1 MMTTS
6 LQSLRTKSISQA
18 NLKLSQHRELGTNSP
33 MNVFEVAEL
42 LDSIKNYE
50 HKIQDEPKTFDFILN

>member
-1 MMTTS
+1 MTTS

-18 NLKLSQHRELGTNSP
+18 KLKLSQHRELGTNSP

-42 LDSIKNYE
+42 LDSILFAE
-50 HKIQDEPKTFDFILN
+50 HKIQNDQKSFDLILN

>member
-1 MMTTS
+1 MTTS

-18 NLKLSQHRELGTNSP
+18 KLKLSKHRELGTKSS

-42 LDSIKNYE
+42 LDSIIFAEY
-50 HKIQDEPKTFDFILN
+50 KIQNEQKTFDLILN

>member
-1 MMTTS
+1 MTTF

-18 NLKLSQHRELGTNSP
+18 KLKLSKHRELGTKSP

-42 LDSIKNYE
+42 LDSIVYPE
-50 HKIQDEPKTFDFILN
+50 YKIQDEKNSYELILN

>member
-1 MMTTS
+1 MTTS

-33 MNVFEVAEL
+33 MNVFEVADL
-42 LDSIKNYE
+42 LDSIKLYE
-50 HKIQDEPKTFDFILN
+50 YKIQDEPKTFDLILN

>member
-1 MMTTS
+1 MTTS

-18 NLKLSQHRELGTNSP
+18 KLKLSQHRELGTQSP

-42 LDSIKNYE
+42 LDSIKFAEY
-50 HKIQDEPKTFDFILN
+50 KIKDESTTFELILN

>member
-1 MMTTS
+1 MTTS

-18 NLKLSQHRELGTNSP
+18 KLKLSQHRELGTNSP

-50 HKIQDEPKTFDFILN
+50 HKIQDEQKTFDFILN

>member
-1 MMTTS
+1 MTTF

-18 NLKLSQHRELGTNSP
+18 KLKLSKHRELGTKSP

-42 LDSIKNYE
+42 LDSIVFPEY
-50 HKIQDEPKTFDFILN
+50 KIQDEKNSYELILN

>member
-1 MMTTS
+1 
-6 LQSLRTKSISQA
+6 
-18 NLKLSQHRELGTNSP
+18 

-50 HKIQDEPKTFDFILN
+50 YKSQDEQKSFDLILN

>member
-1 MMTTS
+1 MTTS

-18 NLKLSQHRELGTNSP
+18 KLKLSQHRELGTKSP

-42 LDSIKNYE
+42 LDSIVFPEY
-50 HKIQDEPKTFDFILN
+50 KIQDEKNSYELILN

>member
-1 MMTTS
+1 MTTS

-18 NLKLSQHRELGTNSP
+18 KLKLSQHRELGTKSS

-42 LDSIKNYE
+42 LDSILFAE
-50 HKIQDEPKTFDFILN
+50 HKIQNDQKSFDLILN

>member
-1 MMTTS
+1 MTTS

-18 NLKLSQHRELGTNSP
+18 NLKLSQHRELGTKSP

-50 HKIQDEPKTFDFILN
+50 YKIQDEQKSFELILN

>member
-1 MMTTS
+1 MTTS

-18 NLKLSQHRELGTNSP
+18 KLKLSQHRELVTNSP

-50 HKIQDEPKTFDFILN
+50 YKVQDEQKSFDLILN

>member
-1 MMTTS
+1 
-6 LQSLRTKSISQA
+6 
-18 NLKLSQHRELGTNSP
+18 

-50 HKIQDEPKTFDFILN
+50 HKIQDEQKTFDFILN

>member
-1 MMTTS
+1 MTTS